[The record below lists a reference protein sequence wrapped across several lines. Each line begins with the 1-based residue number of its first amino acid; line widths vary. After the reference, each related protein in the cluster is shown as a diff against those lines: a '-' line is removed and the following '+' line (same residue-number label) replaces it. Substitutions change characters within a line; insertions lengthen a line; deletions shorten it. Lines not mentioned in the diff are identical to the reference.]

1 MGIMTMLACN
11 MDPNA
16 FAQTQAH
23 KEAVKKGNAIMVV
36 LVITLSKCVA
46 DLGTSIS
53 STPMHTKQQLMIG
66 AVETHCKTNI
76 TKNGTQI
83 WNIVAIQVFNQP

>member
-1 MGIMTMLACN
+1 MLVCN

-16 FAQTQAH
+16 FAQTLAH
-23 KEAVKKGNAIMVV
+23 KETVKKRNALMVV
-36 LVITLSKCVA
+36 PGITVSKCVE

-53 STPMHTKQQLMIG
+53 STLMHTKQQLMIG

-83 WNIVAIQVFNQP
+83 WNIAVIQVCNQLNLEAC

>member
-1 MGIMTMLACN
+1 MLACN

-16 FAQTQAH
+16 FAQTQAR

-36 LVITLSKCVA
+36 PVTTVSKCVE

-76 TKNGTQI
+76 TKGGTQI
-83 WNIVAIQVFNQP
+83 WNIVAIQVCNQPKVEAC